1 MRSSV
6 LELFVDVV
14 PFAKDNP
21 IFINPVVKEL
31 TVLSVDE
38 ESLAIKALF
47 KWLSQSGPTET
58 SWERDTEEQSC
69 LPWESP

>member
-21 IFINPVVKEL
+21 IFINPVEKEL
-31 TVLSVDE
+31 TVLSIDE
-38 ESLAIKALF
+38 ESLAIKAAF
-47 KWLSQSGPTET
+47 K
-58 SWERDTEEQSC
+58 
-69 LPWESP
+69 